1 MQTSPPSSR
10 RRLYSI
16 PQAAHELGVGKTSVW
31 KLIKEQKIHAIKLGL
46 RRTFIAAEEIER
58 ITAHGIAR

>member
-16 PQAAHELGVGKTSVW
+16 PQAAHELGVGKTSVPGVDQ
-31 KLIKEQKIHAIKLGL
+31 EDKIHAIKLGL
-46 RRTFIAAEEIER
+46 RCTFIAAEEIEP